1 MNENKHLSQE
11 TIYLAGGC
19 FWCTE
24 AVFDRVRGVTDVQSG
39 YAYGH
44 VGAPR

>member
-1 MNENKHLSQE
+1 MEKTPQSQQDSQLE

-24 AVFDRVRGVTDVQSG
+24 AVFDRVRGVMDVQS
-39 YAYGH
+39 
-44 VGAPR
+44 